1 MLRLPFKQ
9 ITPAKINETRS
20 EMLNGQKPFK
30 KKNAITDIYTI
41 VKIKQYRV
49 FCLHLQVHYF
59 RKNKKKTE
67 RENERICVGEKATL
81 RK

>member
-1 MLRLPFKQ
+1 MGRNP
-9 ITPAKINETRS
+9 S
-20 EMLNGQKPFK
+20 K

-67 RENERICVGEKATL
+67 RENENERICVGDKATL